1 MVTEVSRMANRTVL
15 DPADVA
21 ERVRRST
28 GWRLEGAEL
37 VKPYKFKNF
46 VEAVDFVNAITGVAE
61 RQNHHPDLVVRWG
74 EVTVRL
80 TTHDAHGIT
89 ENDFKLAEAID
100 RI

>member
-1 MVTEVSRMANRTVL
+1 MIAEVSRMAERTVL
-15 DPADVA
+15 DPADVS
-21 ERVRRST
+21 ERVRRSN

>member
-1 MVTEVSRMANRTVL
+1 MAERTVL
-15 DPADVA
+15 DAADVA
-21 ERVRRST
+21 EWVRRSN
-28 GWRLEGAEL
+28 GWRLDSAEL
-37 VKPYKFKNF
+37 VKSYKFKNF

-61 RQNHHPDLVVRWG
+61 RQKHHPDLVVRWG

-89 ENDFKLAEAID
+89 EKDFTLAEAID

>member
-1 MVTEVSRMANRTVL
+1 
-15 DPADVA
+15 
-21 ERVRRST
+21 
-28 GWRLEGAEL
+28 
-37 VKPYKFKNF
+37 
-46 VEAVDFVNAITGVAE
+46 VAE